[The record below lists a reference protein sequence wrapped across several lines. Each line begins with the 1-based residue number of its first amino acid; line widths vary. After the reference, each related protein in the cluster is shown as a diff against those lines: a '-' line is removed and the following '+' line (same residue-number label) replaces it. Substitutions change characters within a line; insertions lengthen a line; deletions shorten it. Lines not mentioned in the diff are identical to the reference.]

1 VSCPST
7 STMLASLQPKH
18 HGLSLLRLL
27 DSDVRPV
34 TVKGRTNIT
43 RLVDRLAIPVLF
55 YVPRRAS
62 GVPAPSLG

>member
-1 VSCPST
+1 
-7 STMLASLQPKH
+7 MLASLQLEH

-43 RLVDRLAIPVLF
+43 RLVGHLAIPLTF
-55 YVPRRAS
+55 RIHDFS
-62 GVPAPSLG
+62 K